1 MLMDADDT
9 IPFCAGSNSKVIQDN
24 LNQGLNTFGEW
35 LKVNS
40 LFLNTTKTEAM
51 LFGTHSK
58 LSKHKDFDLTFHG
71 QSLKRVNM
79 FTYLGI
85 IFDETFS
92 WAPYI
97 QYILPKAGIR
107 LGILSRSQR
116 DLTRHAANTLYL
128 SFIHPIFDYATLYG
142 TVVEWAMPDCWII
155 FKEGH
160 QKLFQDLWIVT
171 NDKWP
176 ELQSRRDKHTFKLV
190 NKCISGNCPQ
200 FFKAIFQF

>member
-1 MLMDADDT
+1 MDADDT
-9 IPFCAGSNSKVIQDN
+9 VPFCAGSNSKVIQDN

-40 LFLNTTKTEAM
+40 LFLNTTTTEAM
-51 LFGTHSK
+51 LFGTNSK

-85 IFDETFS
+85 IFDETTS

-97 QYILPKAGIR
+97 QYILPKVGKR
-107 LGILSRSQR
+107 LGMLSRLQR
-116 DLTRHAANTLYL
+116 DLTCHAANTLYL
-128 SFIHPIFDYATLYG
+128 SLIHPIFDYATLYG
-142 TVVEWAMPDCWII
+142 TVLEWAMPDCWII

-160 QKLFQDLWIVT
+160 PKLFQDLWIVT
-171 NDKWP
+171 
-176 ELQSRRDKHTFKLV
+176 KL
-190 NKCISGNCPQ
+190 
-200 FFKAIFQF
+200 